1 MFLLSPGLVLALEL
15 QWGHY
20 FSESICFE
28 AERLSFVVGKSDW
41 WNFMDLLF
49 EDRRNFHISAIVVST
64 RSEIFS
70 CVRNTTKVIAGWRN
84 YLLFTLPVFGRKGD
98 RALEMIVLMS
108 IWFELGTLIMWIVLE
123 IFIKFLVFLL
133 DSFQSSEPL
142 LFNLL
147 NSGVDFFFIFSSL
160 KLLSF
165 FCFFDA
171 HHEKLSFS
179 FNIFL
184 FLDER
189 WGFFIVIDL
198 LLKIGD
204 LFVVLKVFFYGW

>member
-1 MFLLSPGLVLALEL
+1 MFLLSPGLVLALEF
-15 QWGHY
+15 QWRHD

-28 AERLSFVVGKSDW
+28 AERLCFVVGKSDW

-49 EDRRNFHISAIVVST
+49 EDGRNFHISAIVVST

-70 CVRNTTKVIAGWRN
+70 CVWNTTKVIAGWRN
-84 YLLFTLPVFGRKGD
+84 DLLFALPIFGRKGD
-98 RALEMIVLMS
+98 RTLEMIVLMS
-108 IWFELGTLIMWIVLE
+108 IWFELGAVVMWIVLE

-133 DSFQSSEPL
+133 DSFQSSKPL

-147 NSGVDFFFIFSSL
+147 NSGVDFLLIFSSL

-171 HHEKLSFS
+171 HH
-179 FNIFL
+179 
-184 FLDER
+184 
-189 WGFFIVIDL
+189 
-198 LLKIGD
+198 
-204 LFVVLKVFFYGW
+204 